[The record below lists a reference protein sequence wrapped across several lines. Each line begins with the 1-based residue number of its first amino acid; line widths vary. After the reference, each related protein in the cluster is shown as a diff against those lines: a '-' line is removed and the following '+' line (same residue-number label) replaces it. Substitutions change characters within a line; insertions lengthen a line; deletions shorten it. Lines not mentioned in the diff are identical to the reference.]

1 METAILM
8 GLVGI
13 GYLANNSNRDEA
25 HPDIH
30 PDINTPSHSTVYD
43 QNNYSESK
51 KTEETLAKDI
61 IDKMQTN
68 KNIVDNT
75 QTYNNEHR
83 RGNLNVGERDKYYDE
98 PLKPIDINKTKEI
111 QGKEY
116 VYSQALDGY
125 VSKNS
130 FLTND
135 QGIASVPYFKGSAPP
150 PINLKENYGLQAHQ
164 GGQHA
169 LNYGGKREQP
179 QFFEPAPDNIY
190 GNYFNGPNS
199 DKNRYIPGTHRTN
212 ELPFEQEKIQPIDV
226 KSELNREIDLAIA
239 KTRSRYIKNI
249 NKSKKYI

>member
-98 PLKPIDINKTKEI
+98 PLKQLI
-111 QGKEY
+111 
-116 VYSQALDGY
+116 L
-125 VSKNS
+125 
-130 FLTND
+130 
-135 QGIASVPYFKGSAPP
+135 
-150 PINLKENYGLQAHQ
+150 
-164 GGQHA
+164 
-169 LNYGGKREQP
+169 
-179 QFFEPAPDNIY
+179 
-190 GNYFNGPNS
+190 
-199 DKNRYIPGTHRTN
+199 
-212 ELPFEQEKIQPIDV
+212 
-226 KSELNREIDLAIA
+226 
-239 KTRSRYIKNI
+239 IKL
-249 NKSKKYI
+249 KKYKEKNMYIVKH